1 MEVRSTMPKAEAHT
15 NPKAATEDLNFL
27 HQVEQQFDKAAACLE
42 YHPSLMTQIKT
53 CRNVYEFNF
62 PVKVNGEIKIFRG
75 WRAEHSH
82 HRKPTKGG
90 IRFAEHVDKDEV
102 AALASL
108 MTFKCAIVNVPF
120 GGSKGAVKINPYT
133 TPVDVLEKVTRR
145 YAAELVWKGFIGPG
159 INVPAPD
166 MGTGEREMAWIAD
179 TYDVLN
185 NGQVDNFGCVTGKP
199 VSQGGIAGRKEATGR
214 GTYYGIREALLVKE
228 DCKRLGLSLGL
239 EGKSVVIQGYGN
251 VGWHAAHIMAKEGG
265 AKIVGIGEW
274 NGWLYNEDGIDLDAL
289 EAYRTERKTMLGFPG
304 AKSHEERPADILE
317 VPCDVLVPA
326 ALENQLTM
334 ENAPR
339 VRAKVIAE
347 AANGPTTPGAEEIL
361 LKNGAL
367 IIPDIYLNAGGVTVS
382 YFEWTKNLNH
392 IRYGRMGKLLEAN
405 RANYVLNAVEGL
417 TGKQFSESD
426 RASLGR
432 GADEIDLV
440 RSGLEGTMVD
450 SYREIRS
457 AMSTNHKIKDLRT
470 AAMAVAISKVAQSY
484 ESLGIFP

>member
-1 MEVRSTMPKAEAHT
+1 M
-15 NPKAATEDLNFL
+15 AAGNGKKNGGEDLNFL
-27 HQVEQQFDKAAACLE
+27 HQVEQQFDKAAACLD
-42 YHPSLMTQIKT
+42 YHPSLTTQIKT

-62 PVKVNGEIKIFRG
+62 PVKVDGTIQIFRG

-90 IRFAEHVDKDEV
+90 IRYAEHVDKDEV

-120 GGSKGAVKINPYT
+120 GGSKGAVKINPYQ

-179 TYDVLN
+179 TYDVMH
-185 NGQVDNFGCVTGKP
+185 NGGVDNFGCVTGKP
-199 VSQGGIAGRKEATGR
+199 VSQGGISGRTEATGR
-214 GTYYGIREALLVKE
+214 GVFYGVREALSHAE
-228 DCKRLGLSLGL
+228 DCKKLGLTTGL
-239 EGKSVVIQGYGN
+239 AGKSVVIQGYGN
-251 VGWHAAHIMAKEGG
+251 VGWHAAHIMSKEGG
-265 AKIVGIGEW
+265 AKIIAVGEW
-274 NGWLYNEDGIDLDAL
+274 NGWLYNEKGIDLDAL
-289 EAYRTERKTMLGFPG
+289 ETFRKENKTMLGFPG
-304 AKSHEERPADILE
+304 AKTNKDAAGVLE
-317 VPCDVLVPA
+317 VACDVLVPA
-326 ALENQLTM
+326 ALENQITL
-334 ENAPR
+334 ENAGR
-339 VRAKVIAE
+339 VRAKIIAE
-347 AANGPTTPGAEEIL
+347 AANGPTTPGAEAVM

-392 IRYGRMGKLLEAN
+392 IRYGRMSKQLEAN
-405 RANYVLNAVEGL
+405 RASGILDAVEKM
-417 TGKQFSESD
+417 TGKSFSPTERERLS
-426 RASLGR
+426 R

-440 RSGLEGTMVD
+440 RSGLENTMVD
-450 SYREIRS
+450 SYQEIRD
-457 AMSTNHKIKDLRT
+457 AKAQNKKIKDLRT
-470 AAMAVAISKVAQSY
+470 AAMAVAISKVAKSY

>member
-1 MEVRSTMPKAEAHT
+1 MASGNGK
-15 NPKAATEDLNFL
+15 KIGGEDLNFL
-27 HQVEQQFDKAAACLE
+27 HQVEQQFDKAAACLD
-42 YHPSLMTQIKT
+42 YHPSLTTQIKT

-62 PVKVNGEIKIFRG
+62 PVKVNGTIQIFRG

-90 IRFAEHVDKDEV
+90 IRYAEHVDKDEV

-133 TPVDVLEKVTRR
+133 TPVEVLEKVTRR

-179 TYDVLN
+179 TFDVMN

-199 VSQGGIAGRKEATGR
+199 VSQGGIAGRTEATGR
-214 GTYYGIREALLVKE
+214 GTFYGVREALSHKE
-228 DCKRLGLSLGL
+228 DIKRLGLTPGL

-251 VGWHAAHIMAKEGG
+251 VGWHAAHIMAAEGG
-265 AKIVGIGEW
+265 AKIIAIGEW
-274 NGWLYNEDGIDLDAL
+274 NGWLHNEKGIDLVAL
-289 EAYRTERKTMLGFPG
+289 EAWRKEKKTLLGFPG
-304 AKSHEERPADILE
+304 AKTHDKPAGVLE

-326 ALENQLTM
+326 ALENQITM
-334 ENAPR
+334 ENASR
-339 VRAKVIAE
+339 IRAKIVAE

-361 LKNGAL
+361 LKAGTL

-405 RANYVLNAVEGL
+405 RANYILNAVEGL
-417 TGKQFSESD
+417 TGERFSDAD
-426 RASLGR
+426 RAAMGK

-450 SYREIRS
+450 SYREIRD
-457 AMSTNHKIKDLRT
+457 AMRQNKKIKDLRT
-470 AAMAVAISKVAQSY
+470 AAMAVAISKVAKSY